1 MLHPRLYSSDNVK
14 RMKHAQIS
22 VAVLAAMVC
31 AYLIGTTLSS
41 LREKWTAERQL
52 RQSKTDAAALS
63 REAAN
68 LRRQVAKQKGLGEGG
83 VDAFAVQ
90 LSSWTKQRNIRI
102 ESVVPEGA
110 PTVTQVKQDG
120 SDLGT
125 WNANRVRVKCRGEF
139 WKVMDLLNLLGKPL
153 FPAQL
158 SSFRLEAEERSTG
171 EVVTFDLVMTVYE
184 KKGNNS

>member
-14 RMKHAQIS
+14 RVKHAQIG
-22 VAVLAAMVC
+22 VAVLAALVC
-31 AYLIGTTLSS
+31 TYLIGTTLSS
-41 LREKWTAERQL
+41 LREIWTAEHQL
-52 RQSKTDAAALS
+52 RQGKTDAAALS

-68 LRRQVAKQKGLGEGG
+68 QRRQVAKQKDLGDGG

-102 ESVVPEGA
+102 ESIVPEGA
-110 PTVTQVKQDG
+110 PTVTQVKLDG

-125 WNANRVRVKCRGEF
+125 WNANRVRVKGHGEF
-139 WKVMDLLNLLGKPL
+139 RKVMDLLNLLGKPL

-158 SSFRLEAEERSTG
+158 SSFRLEAEDRG
-171 EVVTFDLVMTVYE
+171 AGGVVAFDLVMTVYE
-184 KKGNNS
+184 RKGDNS